1 MRELNCHAAVEQLL
15 AHVEHPEGRRGELDS
30 AIRHMQECPDCE
42 RRIGH
47 LFRALNSDEED
58 GLTCGE
64 CEDLLPDYI
73 QAERE
78 GVADPARWQ
87 RVAYHLETCPHCAAL
102 YTELSDLITFGY
114 GERGVEPPTYRDP
127 DLSFLRREE
136 SRPSQ
141 PLEIPWR
148 WDDLGRLIIEFST
161 ELVRA
166 FQPPAYQ
173 PAYARTGLKSDR
185 SSRVLCRIA
194 LKETV
199 DDLEVI
205 ITAEE
210 TEENPA
216 QCIVTVEVDIPS
228 LGGWPNLADAEVTI
242 KRDEKKLATQLT
254 DASNRAVF
262 KGVATDDLARLVFEI
277 KPHAWSDKAPAEN
290 PDL

>member
-1 MRELNCHAAVEQLL
+1 MRELHCHAAVEQLL
-15 AHVEHPEGRRGELDS
+15 AHVGHPEGRRGELDS
-30 AIRHMQECPDCE
+30 AISHMQDCPDCE

-64 CEDLLPDYI
+64 CEDLLPDYL
-73 QAERE
+73 QAERQ
-78 GVADPARWQ
+78 GVADAARWHQ
-87 RVAYHLETCPHCAAL
+87 VAYHLQTCPHCAAL
-102 YTELSDLITFGY
+102 YTELSDLIAFGY
-114 GERGVEPPTYRDP
+114 RERGVEPPTYPDP

-141 PLEIPWR
+141 PPEIPWR

-199 DDLEVI
+199 DDLGVI

-210 TEENPA
+210 TKDDPA
-216 QCIVTVEVDIPS
+216 YCIITVEVDIPS
-228 LGGWPNLADAEVTI
+228 RGGWPHLADTEVTI
-242 KRDEKKLATQLT
+242 KRGELKLESQMT
-254 DASNRAVF
+254 DAFGKVVF
-262 KGVATDDLARLVFEI
+262 QGIAADDLGGLVIEI
-277 KPHAWSDKAPAEN
+277 N
-290 PDL
+290 PGD